1 MRARNRRRAG
11 GDRGS
16 ATAGGLGQRERLLG
30 AHSGAH
36 GAPGGAPAMA
46 GNDKT
51 ATDLGQRK
59 ALIRGG
65 SAAAVAGGV

>member
-1 MRARNRRRAG
+1 MRAQNCRRPG
-11 GDRGS
+11 VDRVS
-16 ATAGGLGQRERLLG
+16 ATAVWLSQRERLLG
-30 AHSGAH
+30 AH
-36 GAPGGAPAMA
+36 PGGAPAMV

-65 SAAAVAGGV
+65 SAAAVAGGA